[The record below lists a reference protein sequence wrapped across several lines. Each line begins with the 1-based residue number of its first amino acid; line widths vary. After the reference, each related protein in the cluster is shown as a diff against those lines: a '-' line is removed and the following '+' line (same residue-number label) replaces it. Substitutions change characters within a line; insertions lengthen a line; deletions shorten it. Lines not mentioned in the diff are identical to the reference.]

1 MQAQPTRQLRNSIR
15 KRGQSSVSIQWKLR
29 DHSTV
34 LLRSTRRKAN
44 STAMFVKKGSSP
56 KKTTITQRRG
66 LKRSK
71 GSQKNN
77 KIIDHYYDDTEEE
90 EEEEGPTISLFLT
103 IPPEI
108 FAVICAYL
116 PPAELFT
123 LSRVCRRFRGFLWST
138 TSAVTES
145 IWRVSRTTFLRYPN
159 MAPPTGLAELEY
171 LRLVM
176 EKGCMFCDKED
187 GLTIYWEFQIRCC
200 TGCLEK
206 ITIRDYHLSSK
217 LKRMNVP
224 QDIIFGLPYLLRC
237 NTPKYDGKIFLQ
249 SDIQRV
255 HEEYLVAPDKEAWV
269 TQKNAEILAFLQDA
283 RERAKDTQTNQ
294 KILIMIERG
303 RRYKIISAKI
313 KELAKELRN
322 SKTSIGQTEYL
333 LKRCPSYRR
342 VVDVPKPFT
351 ERSWNALVKKL
362 EVELPNARQ
371 LSRGILP
378 SNDEIWEIREELR
391 ERVRRLQARL
401 AETFDENY

>member
-1 MQAQPTRQLRNSIR
+1 MQAQPIRQLGSSKR
-15 KRGQSSVSIQWKLR
+15 KRAQSSVSTQWKLR
-29 DHSTV
+29 DHSIVQLRTKRKTNSTV
-34 LLRSTRRKAN
+34 VFVKNLSLPKRTTVTELRS
-44 STAMFVKKGSSP
+44 F
-56 KKTTITQRRG
+56 
-66 LKRSK
+66 KRSK
-71 GSQKNN
+71 VFKRNIETVDN
-77 KIIDHYYDDTEEE
+77 YYDDDTEDE

-145 IWRVSRTTFLRYPN
+145 IWRISRTTFLRYPN

-187 GLTIYWEFQIRCC
+187 GLTIYWEFQTRCC
-200 TGCLEK
+200 IGCLEK
-206 ITIRDYHLSSK
+206 ITVRDYHLSSK
-217 LKRMNVP
+217 LKRMNIP

-237 NTPKYDGKIFLQ
+237 NTPKYNGKIYLQ
-249 SDIQRV
+249 ADIKRV
-255 HEEYLVAPDKEAWV
+255 HDEYLVAPNKGTWV
-269 TQKNAEILAFLQDA
+269 TQKNAEVLAFLQDA
-283 RERAKDTQTNQ
+283 RERVKDTQTNQ

-371 LSRGILP
+371 LSRGTLP